1 MSYGDPFLPRGN
13 GVAINAST
21 TSNGVQ
27 LPTPNCS
34 MVVTNRSTTSP
45 AWITWDPNSM
55 PTAAFPTPG
64 DPAGTFGM
72 EVAPGAQVSI
82 SVNGANNYV
91 AVILLTGVGVISV
104 ISGTGV

>member
-1 MSYGDPFLPRGN
+1 MAYGDPFLPRGN

-27 LPTPNCS
+27 VPTPNCS

-45 AWITWDPNSM
+45 AWVTWNQNAL
-55 PTAAFPTPG
+55 PTAAFPIPG
-64 DPAGTFGM
+64 DTTGTFGM

-82 SVNGANNYV
+82 SVNGTNNYV
-91 AVILLTGVGVISV
+91 AVVLL
-104 ISGTGV
+104 SGTGVVSVVSGTGV